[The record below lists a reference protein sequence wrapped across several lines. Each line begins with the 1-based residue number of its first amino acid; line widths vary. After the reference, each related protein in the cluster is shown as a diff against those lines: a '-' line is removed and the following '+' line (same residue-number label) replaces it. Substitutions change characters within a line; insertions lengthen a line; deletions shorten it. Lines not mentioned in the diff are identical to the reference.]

1 MYEGIQHTSMRIDG
15 SIPRDGPG
23 SAFSWTTCDPHS
35 GMDRR
40 PKREDTVN
48 VAVVKEENGVKS

>member
-1 MYEGIQHTSMRIDG
+1 MYEGIQHTSIRIDG
-15 SIPRDGPG
+15 GIPRDGPG

-40 PKREDTVN
+40 PKREEAVN
-48 VAVVKEENGVKS
+48 IAVMKEENRVEA